1 MKIKVNN
8 TEMETA
14 AQTVAQ
20 LASEQQLPQKGVA
33 IAINNSMIPR
43 TEWEQT
49 PIREGA
55 DIVILKAFCGG

>member
-8 TEMETA
+8 TEIETA